1 MPKYCML
8 QTVRLPYEQALAK
21 TRENLKGEGFGVI
34 TEIDVRK
41 TVKEKLGKEFRPYI
55 ILGACNP
62 PLAHRALS
70 AEPEIGALLPCNVCV
85 WDNGDGTSTVAA
97 IDVKTLFQLVQNPGL
112 AEIAD
117 NVQALLK
124 RVIQNVASSSG
135 K

>member
-1 MPKYCML
+1 MSKYCMV

-21 TRENLKGEGFGVI
+21 TRDGLKSEGFGVI

-41 TVKEKLGKEFRPYI
+41 TVKEKLGKQFRPYI

-85 WDNGDGTSTVAA
+85 WDNGDGTTTVAA

-117 NVQALLK
+117 NVQAMLQ
-124 RVIQNVASSSG
+124 RVMQNVAAG
-135 K
+135 PAK